1 MNFLKKYRHT
11 LVVPVYGMLYLLAF
25 QYVEQ
30 RTVRPH
36 IIHMKVDDY
45 IPFCEYFIIPYYLWF
60 LFIAATVFYFA
71 FINKNKKEYWQLVLS
86 LGIGM
91 TLFIII
97 SLIFPNGQELRPS
110 LSGDS
115 IFIEMVRYLY
125 KIDTPTNI
133 FPSIHVFNTVA
144 CCIAVFRH
152 RGFRFKRLVP
162 IAAGIL
168 GTLIVLSTIFLKQH
182 TLLDVVGAVVLNV
195 SCYQL
200 LYEPKA
206 VQEKQPARVRV

>member
-45 IPFCEYFIIPYYLWF
+45 IPFCEYFII
-60 LFIAATVFYFA
+60 FYFA
-71 FINKNKKEYWQLVLS
+71 FINKNKKEYWQLVVS

-110 LSGDS
+110 LSGDGV
-115 IFIEMVRYLY
+115 FIELVRYLY
-125 KIDTPTNI
+125 KIDTPTNV
-133 FPSIHVFNTVA
+133 FPSIHVFNTIA

-152 RGFRFKRLVP
+152 KGFHFKRLVP
-162 IAAGIL
+162 AAAGIL
-168 GTLIVLSTIFLKQH
+168 GTLIVLSTVFLKQH
-182 TLLDVVGAVVLNV
+182 TLLDVAGAIVLNV
-195 SCYQL
+195 FCYQL
-200 LYEPKA
+200 LYKPKA
-206 VQEKQPARVRV
+206 VQEKQPARVRA

>member
-11 LVVPVYGMLYLLAF
+11 LAIPAYGILYLLAF

-30 RTVRPH
+30 RSVRHH
-36 IIHMKVDDY
+36 IIHMKIDDY
-45 IPFCEYFIIPYYLWF
+45 IPFCEYFIVPYFLWF
-60 LFIAATVFYFA
+60 IFIAATVFYFA

-152 RGFRFKRLVP
+152 RGFRFKKTCSHSRRHSGNTDRFIHHIP
-162 IAAGIL
+162 ETAYTAGCSWRCCFKCFL
-168 GTLIVLSTIFLKQH
+168 LSASL
-182 TLLDVVGAVVLNV
+182 
-195 SCYQL
+195 
-200 LYEPKA
+200 
-206 VQEKQPARVRV
+206 